1 MKVKRSMFAFS
12 FGKQQIKKME
22 GLDGAEVREARR
34 FISERTVDPVEAAK
48 KKARRQQ

>member
-22 GLDGAEVREARR
+22 GLDVAEVREARR